1 MALDN
6 FNELTKNN
14 NVKDMTDAINSIGLE
29 LSKPRNVF
37 ELVSDLQVQVK
48 NTQLKAITT
57 DKGLSKIPT
66 GTRILDVKEVGV
78 YYYSASTLA
87 TKTDKPEMSSQ
98 DTVLVVTPTN
108 DASVVVQTI
117 YPLTVSGNAI
127 QQAYRVVV
135 SNTAGDWVY
144 LKGLVGGNTNSISG
158 VNLDTFSTPGEYFI
172 SGSTGLPEGETEGL
186 LKVYRGTNNKIV
198 QEFISSLTQSKYF
211 KISSISTE
219 WIKELEPKT
228 LSKYT
233 LGGINDEG
241 QGTFGLLIYNSD
253 NKTFQQAITD
263 HIAKTGQPTF
273 TFYVQGGVTGNPLG
287 GLSGR
292 GIFVCE
298 STSESAL
305 ANNLYGVYHVISTL
319 GTLITGSV
327 IGGDWRIPKGSDS
340 ATTLWTGVKEFTSKT
355 KETMNYSSDDF
366 DYFKIYVTIGG
377 TNSNSIYREGFEFG
391 KHSANKYKVS
401 GVNVPSSGTT
411 LEHFMCSIS
420 FNGNKFTIDEYN
432 TKTNNKC
439 YVTEIVGI
447 KRPI

>member
-117 YPLTVSGNAI
+117 YPLTISGNAI
-127 QQAYRVVV
+127 QQAYRVVIG
-135 SNTAGDWVY
+135 NTAGDWVY
-144 LKGLVGGNTNSISG
+144 LKGLVDGNTSSING

-186 LKVYRGTNNKIV
+186 LKVYRGNNNKIV

-211 KISSISTE
+211 KTSNDTST
-219 WIKELEPKT
+219 WVKELELDDT
-228 LSKYT
+228 FKYG
-233 LGGINDEG
+233 LGNTTSDGYF
-241 QGTFGLLIYNSD
+241 TFGLLIYKAD
-253 NKTFQQAITD
+253 NKSFQQAIRD
-263 HIAKTGQPTF
+263 HIIKTGQPTF
-273 TFYVQGGVTGNPLG
+273 TFYVQGGVTGNPQG
-287 GLSGR
+287 TQSAR
-292 GIFVCE
+292 GIFV
-298 STSESAL
+298 SDTSRISDTDQTL
-305 ANNLYGVYHVISTL
+305 HGVYYIISTI
-319 GTLITGSV
+319 GTLITGAVS
-327 IGGDWRIPKGSDS
+327 GDEWRIPKGSDS
-340 ATTLWTGVKEFTSKT
+340 TTTLWTGVKEFTSKT

-377 TNSNSIYREGFEFG
+377 TGGNSIYRQGFEFG

-432 TKTNNKC
+432 TKTKGKC